1 MIRDNWIRRLAEC
14 MIESYPQPPSI
25 TGWLPEDNARMFS
38 KLLLTLVVTGLVAVY
53 LRKRYQQSKA
63 QKTSSSNNSLPVRST
78 GNSEL
83 DSFLSKARDPS
94 KQSSGT
100 ATSSPGNL
108 AVKIKAVLWTVL
120 AVLVVSGGVASYLY
134 WQDQQ
139 RLVTV
144 LLHRDASEAPVIYRV
159 SKRNLGD
166 NEFITE
172 NGTRVTVSA
181 NERMEVVGL

>member
-1 MIRDNWIRRLAEC
+1 
-14 MIESYPQPPSI
+14 
-25 TGWLPEDNARMFS
+25 MFS
-38 KLLLTLVVTGLVAVY
+38 KLLLTLLVTVLVAVY

-63 QKTSSSNNSLPVRST
+63 QKTSSLNNSLPVRST

-83 DSFLSKARDPS
+83 DNFLSQARNPDR
-94 KQSSGT
+94 QSSGT
-100 ATSSPGNL
+100 ATSAPGNL
-108 AVKIKAVLWTVL
+108 ALKIKAVLWTVL
-120 AVLVVSGGVASYLY
+120 AVLIISGIVASYLY

-172 NGTRVTVSA
+172 SGTRVTVSA

>member
-14 MIESYPQPPSI
+14 MIDPYPQPPSI
-25 TGWLPEDNARMFS
+25 TGRLPEDNVRMFS
-38 KLLLTLVVTGLVAVY
+38 KLLLTLVVTVLVAVY

-63 QKTSSSNNSLPVRST
+63 QKSSSSSNSLPVRST

-83 DSFLSKARDPS
+83 DSFLSKARDPDR
-94 KQSSGT
+94 QSSGT
-100 ATSSPGNL
+100 ATSAPGNL

-120 AVLVVSGGVASYLY
+120 ALLVVSGGVVSYLY
-134 WQDQQ
+134 WQDQH
-139 RLVTV
+139 RLLTV

-159 SKRNLGD
+159 LKRNLGD

-172 NGTRVTVSA
+172 SGTRVTVSA

>member
-1 MIRDNWIRRLAEC
+1 MI
-14 MIESYPQPPSI
+14 
-25 TGWLPEDNARMFS
+25 S
-38 KLLLTLVVTGLVAVY
+38 KLLLTLLVTVLVAVY
-53 LRKRYQQSKA
+53 VRKRYQQPKA
-63 QKTSSSNNSLPVRST
+63 QKPTSLNNGLPVRST
-78 GNSEL
+78 GSSEL
-83 DSFLSKARDPS
+83 NSFLSKARHPD

-100 ATSSPGNL
+100 ATSAQGNL
-108 AVKIKAVLWTVL
+108 ALKIKAVLWTVL
-120 AVLVVSGGVASYLY
+120 AVLIVSGGMASYLY

-172 NGTRVTVSA
+172 SGTRVTVSA

>member
-1 MIRDNWIRRLAEC
+1 MID
-14 MIESYPQPPSI
+14 SYPQPPSI
-25 TGWLPEDNARMFS
+25 LGRLPEDNVRMFS
-38 KLLLTLVVTGLVAVY
+38 KLLLTLLVTVLVAVY
-53 LRKRYQQSKA
+53 VRKRYQQSKA
-63 QKTSSSNNSLPVRST
+63 EKPLSSNDSLPIRST

-83 DSFLSKARDPS
+83 DSFLSKARHPDRPY
-94 KQSSGT
+94 SGT
-100 ATSSPGNL
+100 ATSAPGNL
-108 AVKIKAVLWTVL
+108 ALKIKAGLWTVL
-120 AVLVVSGGVASYLY
+120 AVLIVSGSVASYLY

-172 NGTRVTVSA
+172 SGTRVTVSA
-181 NERMEVVGL
+181 NERMEIVGL